1 MTIHITPES
10 GVEITPQP
18 KVMNLLARAEAAC
31 QAAALLE
38 HNGLEIEVT
47 EEDKDVAAT
56 LTKLYAEDAERT
68 SKLVNDTRASTLT
81 PASLVTLRTYLDEYG
96 RSVVAHSIELRNYV
110 TNRLLEE
117 SMNADPR
124 IRIKALELLGKH
136 SDVGLFTEKQEVTIT
151 HQSTDELRERL
162 RDKLRK
168 LVHKGPAE
176 IIPAEEV
183 QELPKPSGNNE

>member
-1 MTIHITPES
+1 MTIHITPEP

-56 LTKLYAEDAERT
+56 LTKLYAEDAERA
-68 SKLVNDTRASTLT
+68 SKLVNDNRASTLT

-96 RSVVAHSIELRNYV
+96 RSVVAHSVELRNYV

-124 IRIKALELLGKH
+124 IRIK
-136 SDVGLFTEKQEVTIT
+136 
-151 HQSTDELRERL
+151 
-162 RDKLRK
+162 KL
-168 LVHKGPAE
+168 P
-176 IIPAEEV
+176 
-183 QELPKPSGNNE
+183 